1 MALSAFSLRSLMGSP
16 RFARLIIGVFVLA
29 LLLAILTPVY
39 SDEIGWRLQERGWL
53 DGVDKLYSEQ
63 CGPSTLARPLW
74 FMWPVR
80 WYSAFFNTGFPDPF
94 WVRFSGVLYAL
105 GWTGLFLA
113 LIRRMAAG
121 AAQHRAVV
129 VIALGLLGLGTLP
142 LQLVWS
148 RPEQPI
154 LLAALAAMLVAWD
167 GRQRM
172 SWWRPAAIILL
183 SGIALSYH
191 FKALVLVPLF
201 LACIAPQRSPALW
214 RLLCAAA
221 LLGLADASAQYWFAR
236 LSCPADGMLAAQ
248 HAQQSLHYEG
258 SVVKLALRALANDNL
273 PAYVTLAAPDVT
285 PMSHW
290 LPYHLVT
297 KPEQIAWSAAMIA
310 LWFIAF
316 LLAGGA
322 LWRTF
327 RAVGM
332 RAMLDLRVVFALL
345 LFGIASAYAS
355 VQMVRNCYEAAFV
368 LPLLAMSFACALC
381 AGPSRGPNGAPG
393 VTPRLQTMAAVTGIA
408 MLLSVVMVGAIYGP
422 SLVRATRASGYLVE
436 QPLSVP
442 VFHYDRARA
451 TIRKAAALCGI
462 DPDNHRQRL
471 LIDDATY
478 FAFMQSRLPDHHLS
492 VLDPQWRGAVTDPLA
507 YLKSQGMDG
516 AVVHCRFLDPATR
529 RHARASGEVCCLSR
543 AMF

>member
-1 MALSAFSLRSLMGSP
+1 MGSP
-16 RFARLIIGVFVLA
+16 RFVRLTIGVF
-29 LLLAILTPVY
+29 LLGLVLAILTPVY
-39 SDEIGWRLQERGWL
+39 SDEIGWRLQERAWL

-74 FMWPVR
+74 FMWPAR
-80 WYSAFFNTGFPDPF
+80 WYSGFFNSAFPDPF

-105 GWTGLFLA
+105 GWTGLFLS
-113 LIRRMAAG
+113 LIRRMASG
-121 AAQHRAVV
+121 VAQYRAVV
-129 VIALGLLGLGTLP
+129 VLALGLLGLGTLP

-154 LLAALAAMLVAWD
+154 LLAALGAMLVAWD
-167 GRQRM
+167 GHRRDGRRGGA
-172 SWWRPAAIILL
+172 WWRPVVVAALA
-183 SGIALSYH
+183 GIALSYH

-201 LACIAPQRSPALW
+201 LACIAAQRGPVAW
-214 RLLCAAA
+214 RLIWGAA
-221 LLGLADASAQYWFAR
+221 LLALAAASAHYWFAR
-236 LSCPADGMLAAQ
+236 LSCPADAVLAAQ
-248 HAQQSLHYEG
+248 HAQQSLHYNG
-258 SVVKLALRALANDNL
+258 SLLKLALRALANDNL

-297 KPEQIAWSAAMIA
+297 KPEQIGWSAVMIA

-322 LWRTF
+322 LWRVV
-327 RAVGM
+327 RAGGM
-332 RAMLDLRVVFALL
+332 RAILDLRVVFALL

-381 AGPSRGPNGAPG
+381 AGPEA
-393 VTPRLQTMAAVTGIA
+393 TPRLQTIAAITGLA
-408 MLLSVVMVGAIYGP
+408 MLISMMLVGAIYGP
-422 SLVRATRASGYLVE
+422 SLVQTTRASGYLE
-436 QPLSVP
+436 QQPLSVP

-462 DPDNHRQRL
+462 DPDNRRQRL

-478 FAFMQSRLPDHHLS
+478 FTFMQTRLPDHHIS
-492 VLDPQWRGAVTDPLA
+492 VLDPQWRGAISDPLA

-529 RHARASGEVCCLSR
+529 RRARASGEVCCLSR

>member
-1 MALSAFSLRSLMGSP
+1 MALSAFNPRSLMGSP
-16 RFARLIIGVFVLA
+16 RFARLIIGVFAVGLV
-29 LLLAILTPVY
+29 LAILTPVY

-105 GWTGLFLA
+105 AWAGLLLA

-121 AAQHRAVV
+121 AAQNRAVAV
-129 VIALGLLGLGTLP
+129 LMLGLLGLGTLP

-154 LLAALAAMLVAWD
+154 LLAALGAMLVAWN
-167 GRQRM
+167 GRERL
-172 SWWRPAAIILL
+172 SWWRPAAITLL
-183 SGIALSYH
+183 AGIALSYH

-221 LLGLADASAQYWFAR
+221 LLGLTAASAQYWFAR
-236 LSCPADGMLAAQ
+236 LSCPADAMLAAQ
-248 HAQQSLHYEG
+248 HAGQSLHYEG
-258 SVVKLALRALANDNL
+258 SLVKLALRALANDNL

-297 KPEQIAWSAAMIA
+297 KPEQIAWSAAMIG

-322 LWRTF
+322 LWR
-327 RAVGM
+327 AVRRGGIK
-332 RAMLDLRVVFALL
+332 AALDLRVVFALL

-381 AGPSRGPNGAPG
+381 AEPNGG
-393 VTPRLQTMAAVTGIA
+393 PRLPTMAAITGLA
-408 MLLSVVMVGAIYGP
+408 MLLSMVMVGAIYGP
-422 SLVRATRASGYLVE
+422 SLIRAAQASGYLAE

-462 DPDNHRQRL
+462 DPANHQQRL

-478 FAFMQSRLPDHHLS
+478 FTFMQSRLPDHHLS
-492 VLDPQWRGAVTDPLA
+492 VLDPQWRGAVTDPLS

-529 RHARASGEVCCLSR
+529 RHARAADGVCCLSR